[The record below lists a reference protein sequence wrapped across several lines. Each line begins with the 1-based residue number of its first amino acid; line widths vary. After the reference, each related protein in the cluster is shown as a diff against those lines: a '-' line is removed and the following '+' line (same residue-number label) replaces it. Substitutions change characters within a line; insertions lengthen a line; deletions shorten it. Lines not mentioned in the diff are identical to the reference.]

1 MHGQVHDKSQ
11 HSQQKHI
18 HDAGGIGTQNH
29 IKRMAAER
37 RATGIRNFVCYK
49 SQLNIYANYTL
60 SYITCY
66 IQLSSVERCSDVLQT
81 QL

>member
-1 MHGQVHDKSQ
+1 MDGEAPDNSQ
-11 HSQQKHI
+11 HTQQKYI
-18 HDAGGIGTQNH
+18 HVAGGIGTQNH
-29 IKRMAAER
+29 IKRMAADR
-37 RATGIRNFVCYK
+37 RAIGIRNCVCYN
-49 SQLNIYANYTL
+49 SQLNIYATYTL